1 MTSRAIRTE
10 GDIEALRLFLRGRKL
25 PVTVEIVSGVKRS
38 NPQNK
43 LGHKWY
49 AEIAAQK
56 GDETELDV
64 KKYCK
69 LHFGVPIMRATS
81 EIFRAEYD
89 RVLRPLPY
97 ETKLALMA
105 FYPVTSIM
113 TTKQETEY
121 LEAIRDEFIGK
132 GFRLTD
138 PEMQKYQHLYG
149 EIE

>member
-10 GDIEALRLFLRGRKL
+10 GDIEALRVFLRGRKL
-25 PVTVEIVSGVKRS
+25 PVTVEIVAGVKRS

-49 AEIAAQK
+49 GEIAAQL
-56 GDETELDV
+56 GDQTALDV

-69 LHFGVPIMRATS
+69 LHFGVPIMRAAS
-81 EIFRAEYD
+81 EIFRDEYD
-89 RVLRPLPY
+89 RVLRRLPY

-138 PEMQKYQHLYG
+138 PEMQKYQHLM
-149 EIE
+149 EDEQ